1 MAISKEI
8 LPYANEHIFTYKG
21 IIILQSTV
29 RTSHSHAC
37 VLSTYHTVVGLV
49 REEVNV
55 TLALE
60 ELSGPW
66 GRQKI
71 KIKSIF
77 KR

>member
-1 MAISKEI
+1 MTISKEM

-29 RTSHSHAC
+29 RTSHSHAY

-49 REEVNV
+49 SEETNV
-55 TLALE
+55 ILALE

-66 GRQKI
+66 GDK
-71 KIKSIF
+71 K
-77 KR
+77 

>member
-1 MAISKEI
+1 M

-29 RTSHSHAC
+29 RISHSHIC
-37 VLSTYHTVVGLV
+37 VSSTYYTVVGLV
-49 REEVNV
+49 GEEINV

-66 GRQKI
+66 ER
-71 KIKSIF
+71 
-77 KR
+77 